1 MANIR
6 KSFNFRNG
14 VQIDNNKFV
23 VNANGLVGI
32 GTSTPLPPNKLDVHG
47 DTRITG
53 FVTVNSAS
61 ISEGL
66 EVLSGVT
73 TVGFI
78 TATSG
83 NVSGMLTAGNLTV
96 NGQLTVGNNAV
107 DNLIGYGFTT
117 FISDNAGVGL
127 HTTSKI
133 GINTSTSP
141 GASDS
146 ELTVVGNVDITGITT
161 TQSLVTKSLSV
172 DGGVATA
179 STFSGS
185 GELLT
190 DIPNSATTA
199 TFENVNSTIV
209 SRDADGGF
217 SAGII
222 TANSY
227 FDGTSTSSQGLTG
240 SPAISVASV
249 SSTGDITS
257 DTKLITPSIGV
268 GTESPNADIHIRK
281 SGIASIQ
288 LTSDSQYSIITLGEN
303 LSTLSDNGEI
313 RYGYGNLLGDA
324 EFSTEQSL
332 DIINKGTGNLNF
344 YLNPNG
350 FGTAFNWFT
359 NASTRAMVL
368 TLSGNLG
375 INSTSPSD
383 RLSVGGDASITG
395 NLNVIGS
402 NKTITGQK
410 FVKVGGTSAEFL
422 KADGTVDSSTY
433 MLVGAALTTVEQD
446 TSPNL
451 GGDLTLNGNDISGIG
466 DISITGDIDAT
477 SLSGDGSGLTGI
489 AGTARYVASN
499 STGSISAGTTA
510 DITIT
515 GQKAY
520 SLFKVET
527 SHAAWVR
534 LYTDTTSRTNDASRA
549 YTTDPTPGS
558 GVLAEV
564 YTTTSGIGT
573 FKMTPAV
580 VGWNDDATPSTNIY
594 AKVTN
599 NESTSQDI
607 TVSLTILRMEI

>member
-32 GTSTPLPPNKLDVHG
+32 GTSVPLAPNKLDVHG
-47 DTRITG
+47 DARITG
-53 FVTVNSAS
+53 LATVNNVSV
-61 ISEGL
+61 SEGL
-66 EVLSGVT
+66 EVLSGIT

-83 NVSGMLTAGNLTV
+83 NVSGMLTAGNLTI
-96 NGQLTVGNNAV
+96 NGQITVGNNVV
-107 DNLIGYGFTT
+107 DNLVGFAFTT

-161 TQSLVTKSLSV
+161 TQSLVTQSLSV
-172 DGGVATA
+172 GGVATA

-185 GELLT
+185 GALLT
-190 DIPNSATTA
+190 SIPNSATTA
-199 TFENVNSTIV
+199 TFDNVGDTIV
-209 SRDADGGF
+209 SRDALGGF
-217 SAGII
+217 SGGII
-222 TANSY
+222 TATSS
-227 FDGTSTSSQGLTG
+227 FDGTSTLSQGLTG
-240 SPAISVASV
+240 SPAITVASV
-249 SSTGDITS
+249 DSTGIVKSNTRV
-257 DTKLITPSIGV
+257 ITPSIGV
-268 GTESPNADIHIRK
+268 GTESPNAAIHIRK

-288 LTSDSQYSIITLGEN
+288 LTSDSEYSVITFGEN
-303 LSTLSDNGEI
+303 LSETSDNGQI
-313 RYGYGNLLGDA
+313 RYGYGNALGDA

-332 DIINKGTGNLNF
+332 DIINTGTDNLNF
-344 YLNPNG
+344 YLNPSG
-350 FGTAFNWFT
+350 FGTAFNWLT

-368 TLSGNLG
+368 TRTGNLG

-383 RLSVGGDASITG
+383 RLVVGGDASITG
-395 NLNVIGS
+395 DLSVVGS
-402 NKTITGQK
+402 GKSITSQK
-410 FVKVGGTSAEFL
+410 IVKVGGSSTEFL
-422 KADGTVDSSTY
+422 KADGSVDNSSY
-433 MLVGAALTTVEQD
+433 MLVGAALTSVQQD
-446 TSPNL
+446 TSPTL
-451 GGDLTLNGNDISGIG
+451 GGTLSLDGNLITGIG
-466 DISITGDIDAT
+466 TISINGKVTA
-477 SLSGDGSGLTGI
+477 SRFNGDGSELTGI
-489 AGTARYVASN
+489 AGTARYVAFN
-499 STGSISAGTTA
+499 STGSIGAGTTA

-534 LYTDTTSRTNDASRA
+534 LYTDTTSRTNDASRV

>member
-32 GTSTPLPPNKLDVHG
+32 GTSVPLAPNKLDVHG
-47 DTRITG
+47 DARITG
-53 FVTVNSAS
+53 LATVNNVSV
-61 ISEGL
+61 SEGL
-66 EVLSGVT
+66 EVLSGIT

-83 NVSGMLTAGNLTV
+83 NVSGMLTAGNLTI
-96 NGQLTVGNNAV
+96 NGQLTVGSNVV

-161 TQSLVTKSLSV
+161 TQSLVTQSLSV
-172 DGGVATA
+172 DGVATA

-185 GELLT
+185 GALLT
-190 DIPNSATTA
+190 SIPNSATTA
-199 TFENVNSTIV
+199 TFDNVGDTIV
-209 SRDADGGF
+209 SRDALGGF
-217 SAGII
+217 SGGII
-222 TANSY
+222 TATSS
-227 FDGTSTSSQGLTG
+227 FDGTSTLSQGLTG
-240 SPAISVASV
+240 SPAITVASV
-249 SSTGDITS
+249 NSTGIITS
-257 DTKLITPSIGV
+257 DTRVITPSIGV
-268 GTESPNADIHIRK
+268 GTESPNAAIHIRK

-288 LTSDSQYSIITLGEN
+288 LTSDSEYSVITFGEN
-303 LSTLSDNGEI
+303 LSATSDNGQI
-313 RYGYGNLLGDA
+313 RYGYGNALGDA

-332 DIINKGTGNLNF
+332 DIINTGTDNLNF
-344 YLNPNG
+344 YLNPSG
-350 FGTAFNWFT
+350 FGTAFNWLT

-368 TLSGNLG
+368 TRTGNLG

-383 RLSVGGDASITG
+383 RLVVGGDASITG
-395 NLNVIGS
+395 DLSVVGS
-402 NKTITGQK
+402 GKSITGQK
-410 FVKVGGTSAEFL
+410 IVKVGGSSTEFL
-422 KADGTVDSSTY
+422 KADGSVDNSTY
-433 MLVGAALTTVEQD
+433 MLAGAALTSVQQD
-446 TSPNL
+446 TSPTL
-451 GGDLTLNGNDISGIG
+451 GGTLSLDGNLITGIG
-466 DISITGDIDAT
+466 TISINGKVTA
-477 SLSGDGSGLTGI
+477 SKFNGDGSELTGI
-489 AGTARYVASN
+489 AGTARYVVSN
-499 STGSISAGTTA
+499 STGSIGAGTTA

-607 TVSLTILRMEI
+607 TVSLTILRMET

>member
-32 GTSTPLPPNKLDVHG
+32 GTSVPLAPNKLDVHG

-53 FVTVNSAS
+53 LATVNSVS
-61 ISEGL
+61 VSEGL
-66 EVLSGVT
+66 EVLSGMT

-161 TQSLVTKSLSV
+161 TQSLVTQSLSV
-172 DGGVATA
+172 VGGVATA

-185 GELLT
+185 GALLT
-190 DIPNSATTA
+190 SIPNSATTA
-199 TFENVNSTIV
+199 NSQTVSDTIV
-209 SRDADGGF
+209 SRDASGGF

-222 TANSY
+222 TATS
-227 FDGTSTSSQGLTG
+227 FSGTSTLSQGLTG
-240 SPAISVASV
+240 SPAITV
-249 SSTGDITS
+249 SSVNSTGIITS
-257 DTKLITPSIGV
+257 NTKVITPFIGV
-268 GTESPNADIHIRK
+268 GTESPSAAIHVRK

-288 LTSDSQYSIITLGEN
+288 LTSDSEYSVITFGEN
-303 LSTLSDNGEI
+303 ISASSDNGQI
-313 RYGYGNLLGDA
+313 RYGYGNALGDA

-332 DIINKGTGNLNF
+332 DIINTGTDNLNF
-344 YLNPNG
+344 YLNPSG
-350 FGTAFNWFT
+350 FGTAFNWLT

-368 TLSGNLG
+368 TKTGNLG

-383 RLSVGGDASITG
+383 RLVVGGDASITG
-395 NLNVIGS
+395 DLSVVGS
-402 NKTITGQK
+402 GKSITGQK
-410 FVKVGGTSAEFL
+410 IVKVGGSSTEFL
-422 KADGTVDSSTY
+422 KADGSVDNSSY
-433 MLVGAALTTVEQD
+433 MLLGDALTSVQQD
-446 TSPNL
+446 TSPTL
-451 GGDLTLNGNDISGIG
+451 GGTLSLNGNLITGIG
-466 DISITGDIDAT
+466 TISINGKVTA
-477 SLSGDGSGLTGI
+477 SRFNGDGSELTGI
-489 AGTARYVASN
+489 AGTARYVVSN
-499 STGSISAGTTA
+499 STGSIGAGTTA

-534 LYTDTTSRTNDASRA
+534 LYTDTTSRTNDASRV

-607 TVSLTILRMEI
+607 TVSLTILRMEL